1 MSLHETGWKSKE
13 DRGHRIWLAMGLTAE
28 GGSQWVSESY
38 LEGWDIPVTGN
49 VKKILIRSECRSYQ
63 VEVTQE
69 VKHGASSF
77 QIVQFFPWTWF
88 AVDITVAMLCL
99 GSGAQLFSC
108 VRLCHPVDWA
118 HPAPLCVGFPRQE
131 YWSGLPFR
139 SPGALPDP
147 GIDSCV
153 SCIGRWILYHCCHL
167 GSPKREQSNVWNQI
181 QWGLQLRQY
190 SRDRNVTDPRSIYE
204 EELTGQW
211 IGWSE
216 WRRLVAW
223 R

>member
-1 MSLHETGWKSKE
+1 MLSHACLC
-13 DRGHRIWLAMGLTAE
+13 
-28 GGSQWVSESY
+28 
-38 LEGWDIPVTGN
+38 VTP
-49 VKKILIRSECRSYQ
+49 C
-63 VEVTQE
+63 
-69 VKHGASSF
+69 
-77 QIVQFFPWTWF
+77 
-88 AVDITVAMLCL
+88 TVAC
-99 GSGAQLFSC
+99 Q
-108 VRLCHPVDWA
+108 
-118 HPAPLCVGFPRQE
+118 APLSMGFSRQE

-167 GSPKREQSNVWNQI
+167 ASPKREQSNVWNQI

-223 R
+223 RLYLGLWKMITLPPVGMNDFISKEKKPF